1 MESNKITILI
11 ISYRSLEKLKNCIKT
26 IGSNKEIIVI
36 ENSDNQQ
43 IKKSIESEHQNCK
56 VALNNSNLGY
66 AKASHTQLEYNN

>member
-11 ISYRSLEKLKNCIKT
+11 ISYRSLEKLKSCIKT

-43 IKKSIESEHQNCK
+43 IKKSI
-56 VALNNSNLGY
+56 
-66 AKASHTQLEYNN
+66 